1 MEKWERGVLSVSMR
15 AGADTAA
22 NVGRDVGSDAG
33 SRFGSAQHSF
43 GTRVGGDG
51 CVFGTAMKEVSC

>member
-1 MEKWERGVLSVSMR
+1 MLSVSMR
-15 AGADTAA
+15 TGADAAA

-43 GTRVGGDG
+43 GTRVGDDG
-51 CVFGTAMKEVSC
+51 GVFGTAMKEVSC